1 MAGSGDHTR
10 NHAVDR
16 MASRA
21 SLASDVYVLDHVTL
35 CEKSR
40 APDQNATVMQH
51 CALAKAARRLPKLTV
66 PEY

>member
-10 NHAVDR
+10 NRAVDR
-16 MASRA
+16 VASRA
-21 SLASDVYVLDHVTL
+21 SLASDVYALDHLKL
-35 CEKSR
+35 CENSR
-40 APDQNATVMQH
+40 APDQNATIMQH